1 MKISRVK
8 IEALL
13 AEYGWT
19 KTVYSEKCGVSRQN
33 ISTIVLR
40 GTCEPKTA
48 GKLAAGLGVPV
59 AEILDE
65 GQSRE

>member
-1 MKISRVK
+1 MKISRSK

-19 KTVYSEKCGVSRQN
+19 KTVYSEKCGISRQN

-40 GTCEPKTA
+40 GSCEPRTA
-48 GKLAAGLGVPV
+48 GKLAAGLGVSV
-59 AEILDE
+59 SEIIDE
-65 GQSRE
+65 NQHST